1 MCSCHTKLSL
11 NYVFNGFGGGGPAGG
26 LFRVLKH
33 LLIPP
38 PFLSE
43 AFYLDMFSK
52 CLNFGLRD
60 PDLILGPNLLPWLEA
75 T

>member
-1 MCSCHTKLSL
+1 
-11 NYVFNGFGGGGPAGG
+11 V
-26 LFRVLKH
+26 FRVLKH
-33 LLIPP
+33 LLNPP